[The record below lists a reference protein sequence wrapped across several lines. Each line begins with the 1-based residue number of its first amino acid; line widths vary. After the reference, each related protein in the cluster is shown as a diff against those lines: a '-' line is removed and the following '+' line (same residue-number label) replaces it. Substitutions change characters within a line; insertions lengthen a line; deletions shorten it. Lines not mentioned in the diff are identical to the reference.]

1 MAIKIFTL
9 NNGDDIIGDMLDEDT
24 DVIIVKD
31 PLIIKYAFSTRGGM
45 YMQLKYYGMFS
56 SDSLFSFK
64 KSAIISVCIPRDN
77 MVDYYI
83 LSAEIAKN
91 EFVEDINDMIA
102 DQIAAI
108 ENYNANKQVE
118 LQTESAFSD
127 FLEKVTIKT
136 MQ

>member
-9 NNGDDIIGDMLDEDT
+9 NNGDDIIGDILDEDQ
-24 DVIIVKD
+24 DVVIVKD
-31 PLIIKYAFSTRGGM
+31 PLIIKYAFTTRGGM

-64 KSAIISVCIPRDN
+64 KNGIMSMCMPRDN
-77 MVDYYI
+77 MVEYYL
-83 LSAEIAKN
+83 LSAEIAKT
-91 EFVEDINDMIA
+91 EFVEDINDMIE
-102 DQIAAI
+102 DQTDAI
-108 ENYNANKQVE
+108 KSYNANKQVVM
-118 LQTESAFSD
+118 QTESAFSD

>member
-9 NNGDDIIGDMLDEDT
+9 NNGDDIIGDMLDEDN

>member
-64 KSAIISVCIPRDN
+64 KNAIISICLPRDN